1 MRLKMK
7 AILSLFVLI
16 FAFLANTALA
26 QSSTSVPT
34 PEKFFGFKP
43 GADRQ
48 LFDYEKLIDYLKQ
61 VDVASDR
68 VQMTEFGR
76 TALGKPMFIVF
87 ISAPENLTNLDRLKE
102 INKEL
107 ATNIALNEEQRRQ
120 LVKEGKVFF
129 LATLSMHANEV
140 GPSQAAPLIVYELAT
155 TDDAEILNWLGKVVF
170 MMVPSHNPDG
180 MDMVVHHYLKYR
192 GTKYEGTSLPGIY
205 HKYVGHDNNR
215 DFVTLSQPETKAI
228 SRVFSTEW
236 YPQVMIE
243 KHQMGSRSARY
254 FVPPMHDPIA
264 ENIDGTVWNWTW
276 VFGSHMSTDMTRKG
290 LKGISQHYLFD
301 DYWPGSTETCIW
313 KNTIGMLTE
322 AASVKHATPI
332 FVEPNELGGYGK
344 GLSEYKKSINMPD
357 PWPGGWWRLGDIVQ
371 YEIESTKSILKTSA
385 LYHDEILNGR
395 NEVARKEVDK
405 GYNEPPFYFVL
416 PPDQHDKSE
425 WVTLVNLLTEHGV
438 KVYQLSKSY
447 IMNNTEYPA
456 GSVVVPLAQ
465 PIRPFIKEVL
475 EAQTFPERHYTP
487 GGELIRPYDI
497 TSWSLPL
504 HRGLKADEIK
514 TRDLKFEELFTEIRG
529 IFSLKTAKTG
539 DENTM
544 VFPSGNNESY
554 KAAFLALG
562 QGLEVKRTDKT
573 ITVDNKEIPAG
584 SFIIPAAGKKTQKI
598 LDAVTVSP
606 LFVSNGDRLSAH
618 AVKMPRI
625 ALVETYFHDMDAGW
639 TRFVFDTYHV
649 PYKVVRPGNFKKTD
663 FAKKYDVLIFP
674 DADKSVLMKGK
685 YKSKDHY
692 SVSNYPPEYTKGIEK
707 EGMEKLMT
715 FLDKG
720 GIILSWG
727 RSSDLFMGPLEIK
740 RGKDKKEEFQ
750 LPVRNIAE
758 QVKKQG
764 LYCPGSLL
772 KIKLL
777 QDHPLTYGMEKEAG
791 VFYRGRPLYATSIP
805 SFDMDRRVIATFPE
819 KDILMSGYCQNADKL
834 GNKTVMVWLK
844 KGKGQLVL
852 MGFNP
857 QFRASTQGTF
867 KLLFNSLLLERL

>member
-1 MRLKMK
+1 MNFRMVV
-7 AILSLFVLI
+7 SLCMV
-16 FAFLANTALA
+16 FLLNNLVFA
-26 QSSTSVPT
+26 QSSINVPQ

-48 LFDYEKLIDYLKQ
+48 LFDYEQLVDYLKQ
-61 VDVASDR
+61 VDAASDR
-68 VQMTEFGR
+68 IQMKPFGES
-76 TALGKPMFIVF
+76 ALGKPMYIVF
-87 ISAPENLTNLDRLKE
+87 ISAPENFANLDRLKE

-107 ATNIALNEEQRRQ
+107 AINTTLSEDKRAA

-129 LATLSMHANEV
+129 LATLSMHSNEV

-155 TDDAEILNWLGKVVF
+155 TDDTEILSWLEKVVF
-170 MMVPSHNPDG
+170 MMIPSHNPDG

-192 GTKYEGTSLPGIY
+192 GTKYEGSSLPGIY

-215 DFVTLSQPETKAI
+215 DFITLSQPETKAI

-236 YPQVMIE
+236 YPQVMVE

-276 VFGSHMSTDMTRKG
+276 VFGSNMSADMTKRG

-322 AASVKHATPI
+322 AAGVKHATPI
-332 FVEPNELGGYGK
+332 FIEPNELSGYGK

-385 LYHDEILNGR
+385 LYHDEILIGR
-395 NEVARKEVDK
+395 NEVAKKEVEK
-405 GYNEPPFYFVL
+405 GRSEPPFYFVL

-425 WVTLVNLLTEHGV
+425 WVSLVNLLLEHGV
-438 KVYQLSKSY
+438 KIYQTTKTY
-447 IMNNTEYPA
+447 IMNDKEYPA
-456 GSVVVPLAQ
+456 GSIVVPLAQ

-487 GGELIRPYDI
+487 GGELIKPYDI

-514 TRDLKFEELFTEIRG
+514 SRNTQFESLFNEIRG
-529 IFSLKTAKTG
+529 EFSLKSAATDGKA
-539 DENTM
+539 M
-544 VFPSGNNESY
+544 IFPSNNNESY
-554 KAAFLALG
+554 KAAFWALS
-562 QGLEVKRTDKT
+562 QGLEVKRMDKT
-573 ITVDNKEIPAG
+573 ARIEDKEIPVG
-584 SFIIPAAGKKTQKI
+584 SFIISAVNEKAQKI
-598 LDAVTVSP
+598 LNAVTVSP
-606 LFVSNGDRLSAH
+606 IFVSDTGQLSAR
-618 AVKMPRI
+618 ALKMPRI

-639 TRFVFDTYHV
+639 TRYVFDTYHV
-649 PYKVVRPGNFKKTD
+649 PYRVVRPGDFKKTD
-663 FAKKYDVLIFP
+663 FAKKFDVVIFP
-674 DADKSVLMKGK
+674 DADKNILMKGK

-727 RSSDLFMGPLEIK
+727 RSSELFMGPLEIK

-777 QDHPLTYGMEKEAG
+777 PDHPLTYGMSEEAG

-819 KDILMSGYCQNADKL
+819 KDILLSGYCQNADKL
-834 GNKTVMVWLK
+834 GNRTVMAWIR

-852 MGFNP
+852 IGFNP

-867 KLLFNSLLLERL
+867 KLLFNALLLKKL